1 MIQRGQ
7 GGIGK
12 WVEQVA
18 NHLSSPERG
27 LRLEIY
33 VLREDIPLFKEL
45 GEQENVSLVSVS
57 EIFRGAVMNCLW
69 HQVVWPILALFRRI
83 DIAHVPSY
91 RRMPAWM
98 PCPTV
103 ATIHDLAPFELSG
116 KYDWMR
122 NAYARHVVPWLA
134 RRMDHIVAVS
144 EDTAA
149 AVRRHLRVPE
159 SRISVLLNGLDPQFR
174 KMDENTRCEAQESV
188 AVKFGLGSKYWLY
201 VSRLEHPG
209 KNHCRLIEAFEIFC
223 DRLGSEGDT
232 HQLVL
237 AGADW
242 HGAEIIHQKIRSSLR
257 HRQIVTTGY
266 ISRFEIYGL
275 YSGCLGLTFASL
287 WEGFGLPLVEAMAMG
302 KPVMASGR
310 GALGEV
316 LGDAG
321 IRTDVEDPHKMAEG
335 MIEIIKD
342 RDKREAMIRAGYR
355 RADDFDW
362 NHSADGLVGIYHQCH
377 SSRIAG
383 KQKQCAMIMPMEP
396 QNKDL

>member
-18 NHLSSPERG
+18 NHLSCPGRG
-27 LRLEIY
+27 LVLEIY
-33 VLREDIPLFKEL
+33 VLEKDMPLFQSLAGK
-45 GEQENVSLVSVS
+45 GNVRLVSVS
-57 EIFRGAVMNCLW
+57 EIFRGAVMSCLW
-69 HQVVWPILALFRRI
+69 HQVVWPILAMFRRI

-116 KYDWMR
+116 KYDCVR
-122 NAYARHVVPWLA
+122 NAYARHVVPRLA

-149 AVRRHLRVPE
+149 AVRRHLKVPGH
-159 SRISVLLNGLDPQFR
+159 RISVLLNGLDPQFR
-174 KMDENTRCEAQESV
+174 QVDEITKREAQDSV
-188 AVKFGLGSKYWLY
+188 AAKFGLGSKYWLY

-223 DRLGSEGDT
+223 DRLGPEGES

-242 HGAEIIHQKIRSSLR
+242 HGAEIIHQKIRGSLR
-257 HRQIVTTGY
+257 RRQIVTTGY
-266 ISRFEIYGL
+266 ISSFEIYGL

-302 KPVMASGR
+302 KPVLASGR

-321 IRTDVEDPHKMAEG
+321 IRTDVEDPLKMAEG
-335 MIEIIKD
+335 MTEIFKD

-362 NHSADGLVGIYHQCH
+362 NHTADGLVGIYRQSH
-377 SSRIAG
+377 SGRFAG
-383 KQKQCAMIMPMEP
+383 KQSETFISMEP
-396 QNKDL
+396 QNKEL